1 MRRTLAA
8 ALLLA
13 ASPLFAQKQP
23 ARTPPKNATIRTGES
38 PEVPSALATK
48 LKADL
53 DAANAAARAGLSKLR
68 VLAVPT
74 PVSKEQNLKN
84 AARQAGVDKPCDRTL
99 FNVEGAASNFT
110 IQPGQVVLLNGCFK
124 GSSSAEVRIEGGSL
138 PGGVLLLEV
147 QDRGDGYFYGKVPD
161 VTGVPDQPVS
171 VVVRFFSDGFRTTPR
186 NGSFY
191 AKRQTWDTYVDDQV
205 CPNFRVNE
213 RPPIVNVS
221 GDGPLCTAASH
232 PVAGGVDRWA
242 SRARE
247 QGYRITK
254 FWWKAYTDA
263 VPTAVR
269 GTDDGSVEVVHPG
282 DTWYGAY
289 RIKVEGPA
297 GLRPF

>member
-1 MRRTLAA
+1 MRRTLAL
-8 ALLLA
+8 ALLLVA
-13 ASPLFAQKQP
+13 PLLQAQAP
-23 ARTPPKNATIRTGES
+23 PVRTLPKTPTIRTGES
-38 PEVPSALATK
+38 PDAPSSLSAK
-48 LKADL
+48 LRSDL
-53 DAANAAARAGLSKLR
+53 LTANAAAQAALSRLRSQAVAKPPTQEQKLA
-68 VLAVPT
+68 LA
-74 PVSKEQNLKN
+74 
-84 AARQAGVDKPCDRTL
+84 AHQAGVDKPCDRTL
-99 FNVEGAASNFT
+99 FNVEGAAANFT
-110 IQPGQVVLLNGCFK
+110 IQPGQLVLLNGCFR
-124 GSSSAEVRIEGGSL
+124 GSSNAEVRIEGGSL

-147 QDRGDGYFYGKVPD
+147 QERGDGYFYGKVPD

-171 VVVRFFSDGFRTTPR
+171 VVVRFFSDGFRTAPR

-213 RPPIVNVS
+213 RPPIVNIS
-221 GDGPLCTAASH
+221 GDGPLCTSASH
-232 PVAGGVDRWA
+232 PVAGGVDRWS

-269 GTDDGSVEVVHPG
+269 GTDDGSIEVVHPG
-282 DTWYGAY
+282 DSWYGAY
-289 RIKVEGPA
+289 RVKVEGPA

>member
-1 MRRTLAA
+1 MRRTLAV

-13 ASPLFAQKQP
+13 ATPLFAQKPP
-23 ARTPPKNATIRTGES
+23 ARTPGKGATIRTGES

-48 LKADL
+48 LKAEL
-53 DAANAAARAGLSKLR
+53 DAANAGAQAGLSKLR
-68 VLAVPT
+68 SLAVPT

-84 AARQAGVDKPCDRTL
+84 AARAAGVETPCDRTL
-99 FNVEGAASNFT
+99 FRVEGAAANFT
-110 IQPGQVVLLNGCFK
+110 IQPGQLILLNGCFK
-124 GSSSAEVRIEGGSL
+124 GAGSAEVRIAGNFPQGY
-138 PGGVLLLEV
+138 LLLQIQERT
-147 QDRGDGYFYGKVPD
+147 DTFFYGRVPD

-171 VVVRFFSDGFRTTPR
+171 VSVRFLSDGSSTTPK
-186 NGSFY
+186 NGFFY

-205 CPNFRVNE
+205 CPNFRVND
-213 RPPIVNVS
+213 RPPLVNLS
-221 GDGPLCTAASH
+221 GDGPLCTAVNHPAS
-232 PVAGGVDRWA
+232 GGVDRWA
-242 SRARE
+242 SRARD

-263 VPTAVR
+263 VPSAVR
-269 GTDDGSVEVVHPG
+269 GTDDGSMEVVHPG